1 MARSSDPE
9 PILEARG
16 VVKRFYYYAHRT
28 NTLREWFIRAV
39 LRQPLEVKSREFIL
53 RGFDLRVERGETVGL
68 IGPNGSGKS
77 TALRLLA
84 GIYVPNEGSIV
95 VNGRVT
101 AVIELGAGFHE
112 DLTGAENMLLYGSV
126 MGMTP
131 REMQE
136 KGPEIVEFAGLGDF
150 IDTPVRY
157 YSSGMQAR
165 LAFAVAM
172 SVRPDLILLDE
183 VMAVGDETFKERCRI
198 ALEEFRRA
206 GGTIVV
212 ASHDLDS
219 VRSLCDRVVWMERG
233 TIRTVGPAADVVDRY
248 WAEVAGQ
255 LAGVAE

>member
-1 MARSSDPE
+1 LSRTPE

-16 VVKRFYYYAHRT
+16 VVKRFYYYTHRT
-28 NTLREWFIRAV
+28 STLREWFIRAV
-39 LRQPLEVKSREFIL
+39 LRKPFHDGGREFVL
-53 RGFDLRVERGETVGL
+53 RGFDLRVERGEVVGL

-84 GIYVPNEGSIV
+84 GIYVPSEGSIV

-112 DLTGAENMLLYGSV
+112 DLTGEENMLLYGSV

-131 REMQE
+131 AEME
-136 KGPEIVEFAGLGDF
+136 RKSAGIVEFAGLADF
-150 IDTPVRY
+150 IHTPVRY
-157 YSSGMQAR
+157 YSSGMQTR

-172 SVRPDLILLDE
+172 SVKPDLILLDE
-183 VMAVGDETFKERCRI
+183 VMAVGDESFKERCRR
-198 ALEEFRRA
+198 ALDEFRED

-212 ASHDLDS
+212 VSHDLDS
-219 VRSLCDRVVWMERG
+219 VRNLCDRVVWMERG
-233 TIRTVGPAADVVDRY
+233 TIRSVGPAADVVDRY

-255 LAGVAE
+255 LAGVTG

>member
-1 MARSSDPE
+1 LSRNPE
-9 PILEARG
+9 PILEASG

-28 NTLREWFIRAV
+28 STLREWFIRTV
-39 LRQPLEVKSREFIL
+39 LGQPLDVKGREFVL

-84 GIYVPNEGSIV
+84 GIYVPNEGSVV

-112 DLTGAENMLLYGSV
+112 DLTGAENMHLYGSV

-131 REMQE
+131 AEMAE
-136 KGPEIVEFAGLGDF
+136 KSAGIVEFAGLADF

-172 SVRPDLILLDE
+172 SVRPDVILLDE
-183 VMAVGDETFKERCRI
+183 VTAVGDESFKERCRI
-198 ALEEFRRA
+198 ALQEFRDS
-206 GGTIVV
+206 GGTIIV
-212 ASHDLDS
+212 ASHDLES
-219 VRSLCDRVVWMERG
+219 VRALCDRVVWMERG
-233 TIRTVGPAADVVDRY
+233 TIRSVGPAADVVDRY
-248 WAEVAGQ
+248 WAEVAGE
-255 LAGVAE
+255 LAGVAG

>member
-1 MARSSDPE
+1 LSRNPE
-9 PILEARG
+9 PILQATG

-28 NTLREWFIRAV
+28 NTMREWFIRAV
-39 LRQPLEVKSREFIL
+39 LRQPLDVKGREFVL

-84 GIYVPNEGSIV
+84 GIYVPSEGSIV

-101 AVIELGAGFHE
+101 AVIELGACFHE

-131 REMQE
+131 GEME
-136 KGPEIVEFAGLGDF
+136 RKSAGIVDFAGVGDF
-150 IDTPVRY
+150 VDTPVRY
-157 YSSGMQAR
+157 WSSGMQAR

-183 VMAVGDETFKERCRI
+183 VMAVGDESFKERCRI
-198 ALEEFRRA
+198 ALEEFRRSR
-206 GGTIVV
+206 GTIVV
-212 ASHDLDS
+212 ASHDLES
-219 VRSLCDRVVWMERG
+219 VRSLCDRVVWMDRG
-233 TIRTVGPAADVVDRY
+233 SIRTVGPAADVVDRY

-255 LAGVAE
+255 LAGVGG